1 VERGERVGRAR
12 RRRKRTRLKIL
23 LALVIAVVVGLGGL
37 FGYGVL
43 RGIFGND
50 PPSALD
56 GYLDGGG
63 ITYSFPGEQTSVRLP
78 EDPRFQTSTATVGGI
93 TVVISSALVERATYE
108 MNFYKYEAGVLR
120 QGDPVSIRRA
130 LEGGSNSAAT
140 AVGLSIQRTDDAPL
154 DGRPARSVHGTVKG
168 DQADLVM
175 VYAKGNIYAMF
186 VHTKQGS
193 TAVLKKFE
201 ESFQP

>member
-1 VERGERVGRAR
+1 MVA
-12 RRRKRTRLKIL
+12 
-23 LALVIAVVVGLGGL
+23 LALVIAAVVGVGGVL
-37 FGYGVL
+37 GYGVL

-78 EDPRFQTSTATVGGI
+78 EEPKFQTSTASVSGI
-93 TVVISSALVERATYE
+93 TVVISWAAVAHKTYE
-108 MNFYKYEAGVLR
+108 MDFYKYEAEMLR
-120 QGDPVSIRRA
+120 QGNPAIIRRA

-140 AVGLSIQRTDDAPL
+140 AVGLTIQRTDDSPL
-154 DGRPARSVHGTVKG
+154 DGLPARSVHGKVKG

-175 VYAKGNIYAMF
+175 VYAKGNIYALF
-186 VHTKQGS
+186 VHTKKGS
-193 TAVLKKFE
+193 TEVLKKFE

>member
-12 RRRKRTRLKIL
+12 RRRRRTRLKIL

-93 TVVISSALVERATYE
+93 TVVISTAVVERATYE

-120 QGDPVSIRRA
+120 QGDPGSIRRA
-130 LEGGSNSAAT
+130 LEGGSDSAAT

-186 VHTKQGS
+186 VHTKKGS
-193 TAVLKKFE
+193 AAVLKKFE